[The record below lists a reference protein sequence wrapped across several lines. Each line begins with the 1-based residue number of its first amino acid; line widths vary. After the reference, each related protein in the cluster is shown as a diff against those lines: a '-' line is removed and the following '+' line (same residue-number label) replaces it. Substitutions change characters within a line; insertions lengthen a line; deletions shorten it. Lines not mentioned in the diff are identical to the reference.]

1 MKKLIVTGTLAA
13 ALIAGGGTGAYMA
26 YAKGNDSSPA
36 AYMQQGVNAEQM
48 SNTFDSKDI
57 QDMQNLMDN
66 GNVNFG
72 QMKPYMQKMHPDLSN
87 QQLEDMYK
95 GMNGTGG
102 SSNSANFQGMNGSNG
117 SSQGMMGNG
126 NL

>member
-36 AYMQQGVNAEQM
+36 VYMQQGANVEQM

-102 SSNSANFQGMNGSNG
+102 SSTSANFQGMNGS
-117 SSQGMMGNG
+117 GMMGNG

>member
-1 MKKLIVTGTLAA
+1 MKKMIVTGALAA
-13 ALIAGGGTGAYMA
+13 VMIAGGGTGAYLA

-36 AYMQQGVNAEQM
+36 AYMQQQGVNVEQM

-57 QDMQNLMDN
+57 QGMQDLMKS

-102 SSNSANFQGMNGSNG
+102 SSNSANFQGMNGSG
-117 SSQGMMGNG
+117 SSMMGNG

>member
-36 AYMQQGVNAEQM
+36 AYMQQGANVEQM

-102 SSNSANFQGMNGSNG
+102 SSNSANFQGMNGS
-117 SSQGMMGNG
+117 GMMGNG